1 MRRRIWTRLLL
12 AGALALGP
20 APTATAREPEALP
33 VPRPPELRISAPPEL
48 AGVAAELARIPP
60 EAFLPGMR
68 LTGLADPGPPIRV
81 ALATTGSPAGRAAPP
96 WAAGVARGATGEV
109 TLFPARVRRSP
120 DRRLRPLLQ
129 HEVAHVL
136 VARAARGRP
145 VPRWFDEGLAM
156 AAGRALDVGDRAR
169 VALAVLSD
177 GRLPLA
183 RVDAAFAGHGGDV
196 EAAYA
201 LSRDFVVHLLA
212 EFGDDVGAR
221 ILADV
226 ARDVPFPAAFRSAT
240 GRPLAEVEADYWRRR
255 TLWDRWLPFATS
267 AVTLWIGITL
277 LALVAFRRR
286 RARTAAIHARW
297 DEEEQERAAE
307 RLRAREREDDLV
319 N

>member
-1 MRRRIWTRLLL
+1 MRHRTWTRLLL
-12 AGALALGP
+12 AGALALGSP
-20 APTATAREPEALP
+20 SVAAARGPEAPHLQ
-33 VPRPPELRISAPPEL
+33 ITAPPEL
-48 AGVAAELARIPP
+48 AGVAAELGRVSP

-81 ALATTGSPAGRAAPP
+81 ALATPGSPAGRAAPP
-96 WAAGVARGATGEV
+96 WAAGVARGATGDV

-120 DRRLRPLLQ
+120 DRRLLPLLQ

-183 RVDAAFAGHGGDV
+183 RLDAAFAGHGGDV

-201 LSRDFVVHLLA
+201 LSRDFVGHLLA

-221 ILADV
+221 ILAEV
-226 ARDVPFPAAFRSAT
+226 ARDVPFAAAFRGVT
-240 GRPLAEVEADYWRRR
+240 GRSLADVEAAYWSRR

-286 RARTAAIHARW
+286 RARTATIHARW
-297 DEEEQERAAE
+297 DEEERERAAA
-307 RLRAREREDDLV
+307 RPRASEDDLV